1 MLRLL
6 LKAPI
11 ALLPVVTFLAL
22 LLHLESFRLVDF
34 RTVLRML
41 FLGALLAAA
50 SYLLNTFF
58 LDAMHLDIRGYSRY
72 VSPIVEESLKAGV
85 LVYLFARNRIGFMV
99 DAAILGFAI
108 GAGFA
113 LIENVYYLYSFPG
126 ANIGV
131 WLVRGFGTAIMHGG
145 ATAIF
150 GVMAQSLTDRHAR
163 SNPLLYLPGLALAVA
178 LHGAFN
184 NSADYPFFATLITL
198 LVLPLAL
205 FVVFAKSEHAAHHW
219 LLTDYRSHQHLLTH
233 IRSGEFQHSEAGRF
247 ILDLSGKFDEK
258 VVANLFAY
266 IQLHTELVLRIEK
279 ISLANDKGEPVI
291 ISDSDWQDFDRLHSL
306 EKEIGKT
313 ALLVVWP
320 HLQFSRKE
328 LWELY
333 RAEHQLRRHLG
344 HARPPEG
351 HYRAHGSL
359 RSALGWQRDPKTADT
374 GKTR

>member
-1 MLRLL
+1 MLEFL

-34 RTVLRML
+34 RTVVRML
-41 FLGALLAAA
+41 LLGALLAAA
-50 SYLLNTFF
+50 SYLLNSY
-58 LDAMHLDIRGYSRY
+58 LIDAMHFDIRGYSRY
-72 VSPIVEESLKAGV
+72 VAPIVEESLKAGV

-150 GVMAQSLTDRHAR
+150 GVMAQSLTNRHAKF
-163 SNPLLYLPGLALAVA
+163 NPLLYLPGLALAIA

-184 NSADYPFFATLITL
+184 NSADYPLLTTLITL

-205 FVVFAKSEHAAHHW
+205 FVVFAKSEHAVHHW
-219 LLTDYRSHQHLLTH
+219 LLTDYRSHQHLLSH

-258 VVANLFAY
+258 VVADLFSY

-279 ISLANDKGEPVI
+279 ISLANDKGESVAI
-291 ISDSDWQDFDRLHSL
+291 TEADWEAFDRLHAL
-306 EKEIGKT
+306 EREIGKT

-333 RAEHQLRRHLG
+333 RVEHQLRHRHTG
-344 HARPPEG
+344 HAHPPAG
-351 HYRAHGSL
+351 HHQTHGSIWFAVGL
-359 RSALGWQRDPKTADT
+359 RRNESAE
-374 GKTR
+374 TR